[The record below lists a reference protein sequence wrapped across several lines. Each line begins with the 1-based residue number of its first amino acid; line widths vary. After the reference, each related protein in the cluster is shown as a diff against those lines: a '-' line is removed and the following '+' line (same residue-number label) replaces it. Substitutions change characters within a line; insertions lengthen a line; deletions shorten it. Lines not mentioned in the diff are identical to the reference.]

1 MHLKQAGLALA
12 RSDQLG
18 GNSMTTRTRNRTPHE
33 SGTGSKSGSRSS
45 ESRGIFNW
53 GDNTGPLIGAAIAG
67 AAIGI
72 AANFGR
78 KLMTQAMSG
87 ISGDWDEVLATEHEK
102 TLAIFDK
109 MLATDETETWKR
121 TMLLKQLTH
130 ALDKHAHQ
138 EEMVIYPALREAGQV
153 AEADELN
160 GEHGYVKTY
169 LFDLSRMSDDD
180 ENWTTTVREFRGLVA
195 EHAQMEEEQV
205 FPALKG
211 ALDEESNDELTAEM
225 NRDGFWQA

>member
-1 MHLKQAGLALA
+1 MA
-12 RSDQLG
+12 
-18 GNSMTTRTRNRTPHE
+18 TRTRNRTSNE
-33 SGTGSKSGSRSS
+33 SSRGSRSRSRSS
-45 ESRGIFNW
+45 EDRGIFNW

-78 KLMTQAMSG
+78 KLMTQAMSAV
-87 ISGDWDEVLATEHEK
+87 SGDWDEVLATEHEM

-121 TMLLKQLTH
+121 AMLLKQLAH

-153 AEADELN
+153 VEADELN

-169 LFDLSRMSDDD
+169 LYDLSRMEPDD
-180 ENWTTTVREFRGLVA
+180 ENWAATVREFRGLVA
-195 EHAQMEEEQV
+195 EHAKMEEEEV
-205 FPALKG
+205 FPALKS
-211 ALDEESNDELTAEM
+211 ALDEESNAELTAKM